1 MRNFKIRSIIVFS
14 ILFTM
19 LCGMLSLATGS
30 RYIPVSDV
38 LSALT
43 GTNGDAF
50 TVSVVQARIP
60 RMVFGIIAGGA
71 LGVSGALMQSIT
83 RNPIADPSILGV
95 NTGASLFVV
104 CGIAFFNINLPYQYI
119 WLALMG
125 SGATAVFVYAIASIG
140 SGEITPIKLALSG
153 AATSM
158 ALASLVSTVMLP
170 KSQVMDDFRF
180 WQVGSISGTG
190 WSDIL
195 IIAPYL
201 LAGFIISILLIPS
214 LNSLALGDEIATGLG
229 VNTKLTKGMGALAGV
244 LLCGATTALAGPIGF
259 VGLMIPHLIR
269 ILFGP
274 DLKYI
279 LPMSAV
285 GGACL
290 LTISD
295 TIGRVLGSPGELEVG
310 IVTAFLGAPFFIMIV
325 RKRKV
330 SSI

>member
-1 MRNFKIRSIIVFS
+1 MRNFKIRSIILFS

-104 CGIAFFNINLPYQYI
+104 CGIAFFNINLPEQYI
-119 WLALMG
+119 WLALI
-125 SGATAVFVYAIASIG
+125 GAGVTAVFVYTIASVG

-158 ALASLVSTVMLP
+158 ALASLVSTIMLP
-170 KSQVMDDFRF
+170 NSQVMDDFRF
-180 WQVGSISGTG
+180 WQVGSMSGTN
-190 WSDIL
+190 WEDIL
-195 IIAPYL
+195 VVAPYL
-201 LAGFIISILLIPS
+201 LVGFLIAIFLLPS
-214 LNSLALGDEIATGLG
+214 LNCLALGDEMATSLG
-229 VNTKLTKGMGALAGV
+229 TNIKLTRGMGTLAGV

-259 VGLMIPHLIR
+259 VGLMIPHLMKLI
-269 ILFGP
+269 FGP

-279 LPMSAV
+279 IPLSAI

-290 LTISD
+290 LTVSD
-295 TIGRVLGSPGELEVG
+295 VIGRVLGSPGELEVG
-310 IVTAFLGAPFFIMIV
+310 IVTAFLGAPFFIIIA
-325 RKRKV
+325 RKGKV
-330 SSI
+330 NSI